1 MVFMRT
7 FWKREEDGLYYAWME
22 LPEGNEV
29 LLKQVENVEL
39 WLPGGGNIS
48 SEQNKIEPWR
58 ENVNESLYDKEALQK
73 TYNSLS
79 ETARGGRADEAK

>member
-48 SEQNKIEPWR
+48 SEQKVIE
-58 ENVNESLYDKEALQK
+58 E
-73 TYNSLS
+73 
-79 ETARGGRADEAK
+79 